1 MNGISGLLWEHHA
14 VFPGRTA
21 SDDIGGAT
29 THRLRSS
36 VAGIVEQM
44 FEHAGW
50 PESPDYGLFF
60 VWFSFHSIYGV
71 QSEAS
76 NSADAEPAHNAGF
89 CV

>member
-1 MNGISGLLWEHHA
+1 
-14 VFPGRTA
+14 
-21 SDDIGGAT
+21 
-29 THRLRSS
+29 
-36 VAGIVEQM
+36 M